1 MQKTRFTEEQMV
13 TILREADQRP
23 VPEVAKKHGVS
34 SQTIYAWR
42 KHFGSLEPTDI
53 KRLRQ
58 LEQEN
63 GRLKKMVADRDLE
76 IDVLKEIT
84 RKNSRRTP
92 APAAGRVCALARA
105 VRPPGVRRARRRP
118 VDTRL
123 PIASGGPGCPAAG
136 RHASAGGAVS
146 ALRISP
152 DSNLL
157 ETGGPRDEPGPHA
170 STLAPGGAASA
181 PASAAP
187 AGSQPSGTTKRDAS
201 RDQASRRQRRSG
213 GARQGEA
220 EAVHCEG
227 PVRSVR

>member
-1 MQKTRFTEEQMV
+1 MKKTRFTEAQMV

-84 RKNSRRTP
+84 RKNGRRTP
-92 APAAGRVCALARA
+92 APAAGRVCTLARA

-157 ETGGPRDEPGPHA
+157 ETGGPRDESWTARIDSGARRGCKCPGVGRAGA
-170 STLAPGGAASA
+170 SP
-181 PASAAP
+181 SAARVRCRP
-187 AGSQPSGTTKRDAS
+187 PWRITCGPTTS
-201 RDQASRRQRRSG
+201 CST
-213 GARQGEA
+213 
-220 EAVHCEG
+220 
-227 PVRSVR
+227 PVPMGRP

>member
-123 PIASGGPGCPAAG
+123 PIASGGPGRPAAG

-170 STLAPGGAASA
+170 STLVPGGAASA

-187 AGSQPSGTTKRDAS
+187 ARRHRPPAS
-201 RDQASRRQRRSG
+201 AAGLRGESRVGLRL
-213 GARQGEA
+213 
-220 EAVHCEG
+220 
-227 PVRSVR
+227 PVRHLCQWADLEMPHRGRRMDA

>member
-1 MQKTRFTEEQMV
+1 MKKTRFTEEQMV

-84 RKNSRRTP
+84 RKKWWAHACAGSRSRMH
-92 APAAGRVCALARA
+92 ARAGCQAAGRAPCSLS
-105 VRPPGVRRARRRP
+105 P
-118 VDTRL
+118 
-123 PIASGGPGCPAAG
+123 G
-136 RHASAGGAVS
+136 RHSATNRVWW
-146 ALRISP
+146 
-152 DSNLL
+152 
-157 ETGGPRDEPGPHA
+157 PGMPCRW
-170 STLAPGGAASA
+170 PPCVGW
-181 PASAAP
+181 
-187 AGSQPSGTTKRDAS
+187 
-201 RDQASRRQRRSG
+201 RRSIRATDIAG
-213 GARQGEA
+213 FE
-220 EAVHCEG
+220 
-227 PVRSVR
+227 SS